1 MQWVKASERLPKKD
15 GLYHTRNIK
24 DGKVK
29 ISVRSFSD
37 KMNSKFYSNRETLE
51 WLDES
56 IHKIFYTDEISELLT
71 LVYSNEITI
80 TDFVYTLNQKITGL
94 TRNEQLKLNY
104 GK

>member
-56 IHKIFYTDEISELLT
+56 NNKIFYTDEIIDLLT
-71 LVYSNEITI
+71 LFQNKQITI
-80 TDFVYTLNQKITGL
+80 TDIVYTLNEKITGL
-94 TRNEQLKLNY
+94 SRKEQLMLNY
-104 GK
+104 EK